1 MKDWRFFLNYWSTI
15 ITLGI
20 EFEFSFHVLLYNR
33 YYIIIIMDDVNE
45 EMFKVLRITVIFY
58 GSILLLIW
66 IYSQITN
73 SWGNIWLNNLM
84 LILIVL
90 LIFSAFIKYIIENK
104 TVIRIFNCAQ
114 NYLKNH
120 PNLLKIFYAFFT
132 YFKIKKKFRKYYFI
146 FLFLS
151 LLILVMWFI
160 LTHYI

>member
-1 MKDWRFFLNYWSTI
+1 
-15 ITLGI
+15 
-20 EFEFSFHVLLYNR
+20 
-33 YYIIIIMDDVNE
+33 MDDVNE

-90 LIFSAFIKYIIENK
+90 LIFSAFTKYVIENK

-114 NYLKNH
+114 KYLRNH
-120 PNLLKIFYAFFT
+120 PNLLKIFHAFFT

-146 FLFLS
+146 FIFLS
-151 LLILVMWFI
+151 LLILIMWVI
-160 LTHYI
+160 LIHYI